1 MLYVLVVGVGKL
13 ERGLKKFEKANE
25 ADTDFANVTSI
36 NKLIDGCGST
46 APQVSKNWVH
56 FSSNC

>member
-13 ERGLKKFEKANE
+13 ERGLKKFERANE
-25 ADTDFANVTSI
+25 ADTDIDFANVTSI

-46 APQVSKNWVH
+46 APQVSKNAS
-56 FSSNC
+56 F